1 MSDGDLD
8 VIIKSLQS
16 VAQGLKE
23 YKTMS
28 AEEERQLTEKT
39 TLRHQESLKDY
50 DECLEQRFLEG
61 AGEWRHPKPGKLS
74 VDEIKVIMDAESDWD
89 TKNMNKKLASML
101 EGRSTS
107 QVGIW
112 IRSYKRR
119 RLA

>member
-1 MSDGDLD
+1 MSDGDLN

-61 AGEWRHPKPGKLS
+61 AGEWRHRKEGEWSVEELRLS
-74 VDEIKVIMDAESDWD
+74 WPRKVIGI
-89 TKNMNKKLASML
+89 KKICTVHLHV
-101 EGRSTS
+101 R
-107 QVGIW
+107 
-112 IRSYKRR
+112 YKPS
-119 RLA
+119 